1 MKSLIHFLYIP
12 VLLVAITTFGQT
24 GTIPA
29 PTGGAKDLG
38 NIAINSNNKSVV
50 LPVISSLMTVPA
62 NCQPMTCSP
71 LPVTLLSFDGKRLD
85 VNNVTLNW
93 KTTNEVNNMG
103 FDVERSLGSTG
114 QFVKVGFVQALQDQE
129 LIKEY
134 SFPDPNSFAG
144 TSYYRLRQID
154 LDSNSVYSRI
164 IAIENT
170 GQGESMTLYPNPVKS
185 LLNLEIVSQNGGNAE
200 LYVIDAMGRV
210 IARQSLYLNNG
221 TSLQSLNVNA
231 LTAGMYFI
239 RLRTASG
246 KPLTG
251 SFLKN

>member
-1 MKSLIHFLYIP
+1 MKSLLPFLYLP
-12 VLLVAITTFGQT
+12 ALLVAITTFGQT

-29 PTGGAKDLG
+29 PTGGAKALG
-38 NIAINSNNKSVV
+38 NTVINSKNKSLV
-50 LPVISSLMTVPA
+50 LPVISSLMTLPA
-62 NCQPMTCSP
+62 NCQPMTCVS

-85 VNNVTLNW
+85 YNNVLLNW
-93 KTTNEVNNMG
+93 KTTNEVNNLG

-129 LIKEY
+129 MIKEY

-154 LDSNSVYSRI
+154 LDSNSVYSKI

-185 LLNLEIVSQNGGNAE
+185 LLNVAIVSQNGGNAE
-200 LYVIDAMGRV
+200 LYVMDAMGRV
-210 IARQSLYLNNG
+210 VTRQSLYLNNG

-231 LTAGMYFI
+231 MTAGMYFI
-239 RLRTASG
+239 RLQTASG

>member
-1 MKSLIHFLYIP
+1 MKPLLHFLYLP
-12 VLLVAITTFGQT
+12 ALLVAITTFGQT
-24 GTIPA
+24 GTIPP
-29 PTGGAKDLG
+29 PTGGAKALG
-38 NIAINSNNKSVV
+38 NTAINSKNKSLA
-50 LPVISSLMTVPA
+50 LPVISSLMTLPA
-62 NCQPMTCSP
+62 NCQPMTCTS

-85 VNNVTLNW
+85 VNNVLLNW
-93 KTTNEVNNMG
+93 KTTNEVNNFG

-154 LDSNSVYSRI
+154 LDSNFVYSKI

-185 LLNLEIVSQNGGNAE
+185 LLNLAIVSQDGGNAE
-200 LYVIDAMGRV
+200 LYVMDAMGKV